1 MNQALTSIV
10 SNSSFQEIELLNQ
23 FEVVNKLGIPNKRK
37 FNEVYLIKNVISNEF
52 LVLKKM
58 VKTDQNKHLWG
69 VLKAES
75 MFDFSEKGL
84 PKTILFCENE
94 QEIILIRNFQK
105 GIPLN
110 EYWKQL
116 KSKNQL
122 EFLKKMITAL
132 LPIFDELAK
141 KNIVHCDIKPSNI
154 LVDDSSEKLDFSLID
169 FGMAL
174 DQNNLKERKTL
185 FALGYSAPE
194 IILNRLHLADQSSDI
209 FALGISI
216 WQLYAGK
223 LPLMHPNPS
232 VMTNLQ
238 ITHPLPNHGHINKS
252 LQAVLNKM
260 CCKHSFKTPPNLIK
274 VDELDQFLTDAQK
287 NRYFNLTEILEDLNQ
302 IKERKFLGL
311 FSKK

>member
-37 FNEVYLIKNVISNEF
+37 FNEVYLIKNILSNEF
-52 LVLKKM
+52 SVLKKM
-58 VKTDQNKHLWG
+58 VKTHQNRHLWG
-69 VLKAES
+69 VLRFES
-75 MFDFSEKGL
+75 LFDFTHLNL
-84 PKTILFCENE
+84 PKTILFIENE

-110 EYWKQL
+110 EYWKKL

-132 LPIFDELAK
+132 IPIFDELAE

-154 LVDDSSEKLDFSLID
+154 LVDDSSEKLEFSLID

-174 DQNNLKERKTL
+174 DQNNLTERKTL

-209 FALGISI
+209 FSLGISI

-238 ITHPLPNHGHINKS
+238 ITHPLPNHGNINKS
-252 LQAVLNKM
+252 LQAILNKM
-260 CCKHSFKTPPNLIK
+260 CYKHSFKTSPNHIK
-274 VDELDQFLTDAQK
+274 DDELDQFLTDAQK
-287 NRYFNLTEILEDLNQ
+287 NRYLNLTEILEDLNN